1 MAAMTEDDILNDD
14 LDFILSQVAEEM
26 WSRARPRSVYQH
38 IHEIKSILN
47 ITCDTPGRIVR
58 YPNSSVFQR

>member
-1 MAAMTEDDILNDD
+1 MVAMTEDDILNDD
-14 LDFILSQVAEEM
+14 LDFILSQVAEG
-26 WSRARPRSVYQH
+26 ARPRSVYQH